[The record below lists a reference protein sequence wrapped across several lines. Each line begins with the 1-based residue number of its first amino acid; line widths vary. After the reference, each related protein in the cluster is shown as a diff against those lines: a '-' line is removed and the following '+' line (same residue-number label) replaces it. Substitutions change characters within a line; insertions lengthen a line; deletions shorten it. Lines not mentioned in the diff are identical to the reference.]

1 MPGYGDAPEKKRRI
15 SVVVANELNFKLSP
29 AMTMTYNSK
38 I

>member
-1 MPGYGDAPEKKRRI
+1 MPGYGDAPEKKKTH

-29 AMTMTYNSK
+29 AMTMTHISK